1 MFVFTNIEKTK
12 EITTYIEMNNETSL
26 IGTLNFM
33 NFTTILDSK
42 SIVPICSEPS
52 FIDDFNIK
60 EPKEL
65 KEEYIVN
72 IPKY

>member
-1 MFVFTNIEKTK
+1 
-12 EITTYIEMNNETSL
+12 MNNETSL

-42 SIVPICSEPS
+42 SIVPMCCEPS
-52 FIDDFNIK
+52 YLDDFDTEERK
-60 EPKEL
+60 EPKEF
-65 KEEYIVN
+65 KQIVN